1 MNYSVYLIFNF
12 CYPYSIQ
19 PAPAP
24 PETTTTQAT
33 TTQAATTTACTSV
46 TTWYYN
52 ANEGRCA
59 RGPPIGFTGE
69 THESLSDCCPAG
81 EQCCDLACNP
91 DVCVNGPPVPT
102 PPPTVSLFFYIVF
115 MLHYVSVLLI
125 TTIPY

>member
-33 TTQAATTTACTSV
+33 TTQAATTTVCTSV
-46 TTWYYN
+46 TTWYVN
-52 ANEGRCA
+52 SFGVCV
-59 RGPPIGFTGE
+59 RGDPPDGVTP
-69 THESLSDCCPAG
+69 HESLSDCCPAG
-81 EQCCDLACNP
+81 VRCCDPC
-91 DVCVNGPPVPT
+91 DSSICVDGPPVPT

-115 MLHYVSVLLI
+115 MCTIVSVLLI